1 MGPSSAIRLT
11 RCDQRTTDVLVRQ
24 FNLYGTRLTPR
35 PTNIVSLTQ
44 TQLWVPELCGEFG
57 RGMAWPPYKRHRFPP
72 DGIRQVRKR
81 MSDWTRPLRPCKG
94 RWPKLNIT
102 WLRVRTCLSP
112 LFGRGCE

>member
-24 FNLYGTRLTPR
+24 FNLYGTRLTHR

-57 RGMAWPPYKRHRFPP
+57 RGMAWPPTSDTGFHPTAS
-72 DGIRQVRKR
+72 VRSENECR
-81 MSDWTRPLRPCKG
+81 TGHARSDRAKAVG
-94 RWPKLNIT
+94 
-102 WLRVRTCLSP
+102 LS
-112 LFGRGCE
+112 